1 MDQESA
7 QSLHRRGSK
16 ASRASG
22 NSVVKYEPFA
32 PDEQFQTREIPTINI
47 DPSQTPD
54 YHEGKEEPIQDAEED
69 PNDPL
74 YEANDGVLRPRFT
87 TDTFDS
93 SYTNTRTNTYDQ
105 VNTNDDSYLYRGSV
119 DRREETDNIVP
130 DRLNDKIPS
139 SRPNVDY
146 QDKLWTQIDVLD
158 DVKRMSE
165 QTTVDNNSFFNVEH
179 SKAINELRLA
189 QVELLSTIKNSEKLV
204 DSNFDHTEIWDS
216 KNIEGI
222 RDKLYNKEY
231 FDSIANSVDK
241 VKDRLDNVGQSMKK
255 IDELTKDIWQ
265 D

>member
-1 MDQESA
+1 MEQESG

-16 ASRASG
+16 ASG
-22 NSVVKYEPFA
+22 NSVVKYEPFT
-32 PDEQFQTREIPTINI
+32 PEPQFQTREIPTINI

-54 YHEGKEEPIQDAEED
+54 NDELEDEEEEEMD
-69 PNDPL
+69 VNDPL
-74 YEANDGVLRPRFT
+74 NENEDAVLRPRFT

-93 SYTNTRTNTYDQ
+93 SYTNTGTNTYDP
-105 VNTNDDSYLYRGSV
+105 VATNDDSYLYRGSV
-119 DRREETDNIVP
+119 DRRDETDNLVP

-165 QTTVDNNSFFNVEH
+165 QTTMDNNSFFNSEH

-189 QVELLSTIKNSEKLV
+189 QVELLSTIRNSEKLV